1 MTSLLPQPLSL
12 SSSSSVTLPFS
23 FAFMEHFD
31 HTYTKL
37 ANEHVLHT
45 NDHFRTSSFR
55 AIYNHFYLDRP
66 LIPSIHLN
74 PIDFGK
80 YGHYPDH
87 LIANL
92 DWSSLALPRPSLCYP
107 DAVYQFYTNLRLE
120 GTLHR
125 GKFSTFVDGHI
136 IYVTPNLLSQVL
148 ALPRVEVSIFH
159 ESDFVLLNFNPGA
172 ALSNWTGDSYS
183 SPAYASTSAL
193 PDSYSNPV
201 FCFLL
206 LALFC
211 SFICILNKLSRLA
224 FFLSPLFLSTLN
236 DFILGFPLE
245 GILLTNCLDWLI
257 ERLGIRLHTR
267 FAIGGDT
274 LDIRP
279 QHVLWCIGWSGCP
292 PLTGSGGEGP
302 MDADELVADTK
313 RRLHIWSGV
322 DNASNYA
329 SSPEWMI

>member
-1 MTSLLPQPLSL
+1 MDN
-12 SSSSSVTLPFS
+12 
-23 FAFMEHFD
+23 FD
-31 HTYTKL
+31 QTYTQL

-66 LIPSIHLN
+66 IIPTIPLN

-80 YGHYPDH
+80 YGLYPDR

-92 DWSSLALPRPSLCYP
+92 GWSSLPLSQAYTCYL

-120 GTLHR
+120 GNLHR
-125 GKFSTFVDGHI
+125 GKLSTFVDGHI

-148 ALPRVEVSIFH
+148 AHPRVGVSIFD
-159 ESDFVLLNFNPGA
+159 ESDFALLNFNPGA

-183 SPAYASTSAL
+183 SFAYASNSAL
-193 PDSYSNPV
+193 PNSLKLFHYFLTSV
-201 FCFLL
+201 FLPRSVGRFLVTL
-206 LALFC
+206 MDTWLMHCATIGVEVDF
-211 SFICILNKLSRLA
+211 
-224 FFLSPLFLSTLN
+224 STLMFTAMTHFGN
-236 DFILGFPLE
+236 HLQE
-245 GILLTNCLDWLI
+245 GDLSFGGAVSALI
-257 ERLGIRLHTR
+257 ERLGIRFHTH
-267 FAIGGDT
+267 FATGGDT

-279 QHVLWCIGWSGCP
+279 QHILRRIGWSGCP
-292 PLTGSGGEGP
+292 PLNGSGGEGP
-302 MDADELVADTK
+302 MDADELATDTE